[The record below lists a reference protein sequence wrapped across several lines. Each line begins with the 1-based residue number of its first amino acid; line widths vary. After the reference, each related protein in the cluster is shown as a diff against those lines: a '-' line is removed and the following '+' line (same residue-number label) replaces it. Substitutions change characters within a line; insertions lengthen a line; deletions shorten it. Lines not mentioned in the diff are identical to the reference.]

1 MELLLVE
8 ETLGIFN
15 EDFVIKDETGIIFLD
30 DNQSLM
36 VINKIFALFKSK
48 EYFDKKVVVTGW
60 YKKVL

>member
-36 VINKIFALFKSK
+36 VINKIFVLFKSK
-48 EYFDKKVVVTGW
+48 EYFDKK
-60 YKKVL
+60 